1 MKVRYQNNYTSNLTI
16 ISYPLRGLKS
26 VLVTAHRLKS
36 VLVTAH
42 RFKETDEDRE
52 YTGKLLINYLG
63 YLKYKDFDWRLTAN
77 TKNYVGDVILL
88 SHFVEIGM
96 YGVI

>member
-16 ISYPLRGLKS
+16 ISYPLRG
-26 VLVTAHRLKS
+26 LKS